1 MSKGETVNFDVV
13 LVVIQSTVLGNCCTS
28 NAVFF
33 YLPFSTLSISLLHLK

>member
-13 LVVIQSTVLGNCCTS
+13 LVVIQSTVLDNCCTS

-33 YLPFSTLSISLLHLK
+33 IFVSQLLAFPCCT